1 MNNNILALSGGV
13 GGAKLCLGLDRIS
26 SQPSLTIIANTGDD
40 FKHLGLYIS
49 PDIDTLIYTLSGI
62 NNLTTGWG
70 RNDETWNTHSM
81 LEKFGIENWFQLGDK
96 DLALHL
102 YKNEQMTMG
111 LSLTEIT
118 QTIAQQ
124 FGLRSRILPMTDE
137 MVQTMID
144 SNMGL
149 LSFQEYFV
157 KNRSKPTIKN
167 ISFAGSKEAKTS
179 PELQQV
185 MQGTDFD
192 VIVICP
198 SNPYLSIDPIL
209 SIDEIKTFI
218 QSSTQP
224 VIAVSPIVKGAAI
237 KGPTAKIME
246 EFNIPTSVTSIAEHY
261 HSLIDGL
268 VIDNKD
274 DTQAIQIESM
284 GIQVKVTNTIM
295 KNDQDKIQ
303 LAQDV
308 VAFAESINTKG
319 GS

>member
-13 GGAKLCLGLDRIS
+13 GGAKLCLGLDRIN
-26 SQPSLTIIANTGDD
+26 SQSSLTIIANTGDD

-62 NNLTTGWG
+62 NNPTTGWG
-70 RNDETWNTHSM
+70 RDDETWNTHSM

-102 YKNEQMTMG
+102 YKNEQMTLG
-111 LSLTEIT
+111 LSLTKIT
-118 QTIAQQ
+118 QTIAQE

-137 MVQTMID
+137 PVQTMID
-144 SNMGL
+144 SDMGL

-157 KNRSKPTIKN
+157 KNQSKPTIKN
-167 ISFAGSKEAKTS
+167 ISFSGSREAKAS
-179 PELQQV
+179 PELQQAIKE
-185 MQGTDFD
+185 TDFD
-192 VIVICP
+192 AIVICP

-237 KGPTAKIME
+237 KGPTTKIME
-246 EFNIPTSVTSIAEHY
+246 EFNIPASVISIAEHY

-274 DTQAIQIESM
+274 DTQAMQIESM
-284 GIQVKVTNTIM
+284 GLQVKVTNTIM

-308 VAFAESINTKG
+308 VAFAETINTKG

>member
-1 MNNNILALSGGV
+1 MKNNILALSGGV

-40 FKHLGLYIS
+40 FKYVGLYIS
-49 PDIDTLIYTLSGI
+49 PDIDTLIYTLAGI
-62 NNLTTGWG
+62 NNPTTGWG
-70 RNDETWNTHSM
+70 RDDETWNTHSM
-81 LEKFGIENWFQLGDK
+81 LEKFGMENWFQLGDK

-111 LSLTEIT
+111 LSLTKIT
-118 QTIAQQ
+118 QKIAQR
-124 FGLRSRILPMTDE
+124 FSVRSRILPMTDE
-137 MVQTMID
+137 PVQTMID
-144 SNMGL
+144 SDMGL

-157 KNRSKPTIKN
+157 KNQSKPTIKN
-167 ISFAGSKEAKTS
+167 ISFSGSREATAS
-179 PELQQV
+179 PELQQA
-185 MQGTDFD
+185 MKGKDFD
-192 VIVICP
+192 AIVICP

-224 VIAVSPIVKGAAI
+224 VIAVSPIVKGTAI

-246 EFNIPTSVTSIAEHY
+246 EFKIPVSVISIAEHY
-261 HSLIDGL
+261 HPLIDGL

-274 DTQAIQIESM
+274 GNQATQIESM
-284 GIQVKVTNTIM
+284 GLQVKVTNTIM

-308 VAFAESINTKG
+308 ITFTESINTEG